1 MCLLLSHNTLKN
13 SNGFILQIFE
23 KRLSYPAK
31 SKLCCTFAAMNFHVL
46 FRVNP
51 ATGNDERY
59 FRLKESFRDATGMVR
74 NRTILTVGF
83 DMNDIPMEDVRLVG
97 EGLTRLYN
105 SQGNRSTLFGDIVDS
120 YPFHVRSYI
129 EKYWK
134 QIVSKGK
141 LDIVEKAKM
150 EAHAKAERLVDTDTV
165 KHTDAREIGAEWIC
179 LQAIREL
186 EIDKFLQREGWTE
199 MQVNTALAHLITR
212 TIYSPS
218 ELKSLSIME
227 ENSAVCE
234 LVSGNQDWCPGLH
247 SIYKVAPRL
256 YDLKDKLERH
266 LCQKTDNLFNLT
278 NRIVLFDLTNFY
290 FEGRK
295 ERSKKAQ
302 FGRSKEKRSDCKLLV
317 LALCINAEGFIRYS
331 SILAGNTSDP
341 DSLPDMIDTLSQKTR
356 TPSDPKQKILVCL
369 DAGIATE
376 DNLAKIKEKGYN
388 YLCVSRTRL
397 TEYELAEDCRSV
409 KVLDTKKQ
417 EITLRQV
424 KHEDGGDYYLEINSP
439 AKALKEESMNR
450 QWRERF
456 EAELT
461 KARSALSKKG
471 GKKNYEKVIERVGRA
486 IQKYP
491 SIARY
496 YVIDYYRDEAN
507 PKNMADI
514 QWRIAIPE
522 NVDRQSGIYFLRTN
536 IDNLDEKATW
546 DYYNTIR
553 DIECTNRQ
561 LKTDLNLRP
570 IYHRKDE
577 RSDAHL
583 FFGLLSYWIVNTIR
597 YKLKLTGEMCY
608 WTEIVRRLS
617 TQKAITTEAV
627 NALGE
632 WIQLRQCSEPTKAA
646 EDIYQRLKYKP
657 MPFKKRRK
665 LCSTQ

>member
-1 MCLLLSHNTLKN
+1 MH
-13 SNGFILQIFE
+13 FISQ
-23 KRLSYPAK
+23 KRY
-31 SKLCCTFAAMNFHVL
+31 
-46 FRVNP
+46 NP
-51 ATGNDERY
+51 ATQSDDYYYRI
-59 FRLKESFRDATGMVR
+59 KESFRDLTGRARNHIMLNIGFINEEHGPYDIRDIGHCLNYMNEHQGEQDIFDDALEGYNDFVRSKAREYWKRMVDEGSIDAVK
-74 NRTILTVGF
+74 RTI
-83 DMNDIPMEDVRLVG
+83 EDSR
-97 EGLTRLYN
+97 E
-105 SQGNRSTLFGDIVDS
+105 
-120 YPFHVRSYI
+120 
-129 EKYWK
+129 
-134 QIVSKGK
+134 
-141 LDIVEKAKM
+141 
-150 EAHAKAERLVDTDTV
+150 KAERLIDVDTV
-165 KHTDAREIGAEWIC
+165 KHTDAREIGAEWVC

-186 EIDKFLQREGWTE
+186 EIDKFLQQEGWTE
-199 MQVNTALAHLITR
+199 IQINTTLAHLITR

-234 LVSGNQDWCPGLH
+234 LVSGCQDWCPGLH
-247 SIYKVAPRL
+247 SLYKVAPRL

-266 LCQKTDNLFNLT
+266 LCQKTDDLFNLT

-295 ERSKKAQ
+295 DGSKKAKH
-302 FGRSKEKRSDCKLLV
+302 GRSKEKRRDCKLLV

-341 DSLPDMIDTLSQKTR
+341 DSLPDMIETLSKKTR
-356 TPSDPKQKILVCL
+356 TPSDPNQKILVCL

-376 DNLAKIKEKGYN
+376 DNLTKIKGKGYN

-397 TEYELAEDCRSV
+397 TDYELADDCRSV

-424 KHEDGGDYYLEINSP
+424 KHEEGGDYYLEINSP
-439 AKALKEESMNR
+439 AKTLKEESMNR
-450 QWRERF
+450 QFRERF

-461 KARSALSKKG
+461 KARDALSKKG

-491 SIARY
+491 SIAKY
-496 YVIDYYRDEAN
+496 YVIEYTRDEAN

-522 NVDRQSGIYFLRTN
+522 NVDKQSGIYFLRTN
-536 IDNLDEKATW
+536 IDNLSEKATW
-546 DYYNTIR
+546 DYYNLIR
-553 DIECTNRQ
+553 EIECTNRQ

-583 FFGLLSYWIVNTIR
+583 FFGLLAYWIVNTIR
-597 YKLKLTGEMCY
+597 YKLKQTGEKSY
-608 WTEIVRRLS
+608 WTKIVQHLS

-627 NALGE
+627 NTFGE
-632 WIQLRQCSEPTKAA
+632 KVTIRLCSEPTKSAA
-646 EDIYQRLKYKP
+646 DIYQRLNYKP
-657 MPFKKRRK
+657 MPFRRKK